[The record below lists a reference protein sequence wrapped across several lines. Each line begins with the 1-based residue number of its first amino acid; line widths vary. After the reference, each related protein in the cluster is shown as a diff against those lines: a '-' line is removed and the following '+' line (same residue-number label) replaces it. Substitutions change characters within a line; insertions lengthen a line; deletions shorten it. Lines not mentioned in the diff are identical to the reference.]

1 LFNLSDK
8 FPEFY
13 QFHGRRISRKISKAN
28 LELIQNLYGQ
38 YSIDHHVID
47 LLSKKTYNLDLSL
60 NNKFKKITIE
70 VGFGNGEHLIFNAK
84 KNQECLY
91 IGSEVYINGIAK
103 VLKNIK
109 KFNLENIKICGLNFL
124 YLLRSLKFKSINE
137 IYIINPDPWPKKRH
151 NKRRLLN
158 YDTIL
163 SMKKVIKKNG
173 RIFVSTDS
181 RDYFDQIKLT
191 IGQNRIFD
199 SATFESMSD
208 SDAMYGISNYQR
220 KAISNNQ
227 NIYKIEFICN

>member
-1 LFNLSDK
+1 MFNLSDK

-13 QFHGRRISRKISKAN
+13 QFHGRRISRKLSKAN

-60 NNKFKKITIE
+60 NNKFKKIMIE

-181 RDYFDQIKLT
+181 KDYFDQIKLT

>member
-1 LFNLSDK
+1 LFYLSDK

-13 QFHGRRISRKISKAN
+13 QFHGRRISRKLSKAN

-60 NNKFKKITIE
+60 NNKFKKIMIE

-84 KNQECLY
+84 KNQEYLY

-109 KFNLENIKICGLNFL
+109 KFDLENIKICGLNFL

-163 SMKKVIKKNG
+163 SMKKVVKKNG

-181 RDYFDQIKLT
+181 KDYFDQIKLT
-191 IGQNRIFD
+191 ISQNRIFD
-199 SATFESMSD
+199 RSIFESMSD
-208 SDAMYGISNYQR
+208 LDAMYGISNYQR

>member
-1 LFNLSDK
+1 MFNLSDK

-60 NNKFKKITIE
+60 NNKFKKIMIE

-163 SMKKVIKKNG
+163 SMKKVVKKNG

-181 RDYFDQIKLT
+181 KDYFDQIKLT
-191 IGQNRIFD
+191 ISQNRIFD
-199 SATFESMSD
+199 RSIFESMSD
-208 SDAMYGISNYQR
+208 LDAMYGISNYQR

>member
-1 LFNLSDK
+1 MFNLSDK

-60 NNKFKKITIE
+60 NNKFKKIMIE

-181 RDYFDQIKLT
+181 KDYFDQIKLT

>member
-1 LFNLSDK
+1 MFNLSDK

>member
-1 LFNLSDK
+1 MFYLSDK

-13 QFHGRRISRKISKAN
+13 QFHGRRISRKLSKAN

-60 NNKFKKITIE
+60 NNKFKKIMIE

-84 KNQECLY
+84 KNQEYLY

-109 KFNLENIKICGLNFL
+109 KFDLENIKICGLNFL

-163 SMKKVIKKNG
+163 SMKKVVKKNG

-181 RDYFDQIKLT
+181 KDYFDQIKLT
-191 IGQNRIFD
+191 ISQNRIFD
-199 SATFESMSD
+199 RSIFESMSD
-208 SDAMYGISNYQR
+208 LDAMYGISNYQR

>member
-1 LFNLSDK
+1 MFYLSDK

-13 QFHGRRISRKISKAN
+13 QFHGRRISRKLSKAN

-60 NNKFKKITIE
+60 NNKFKKIMIE

-84 KNQECLY
+84 KNQEYLY

-109 KFNLENIKICGLNFL
+109 KFDLENIKICGLNFL

-163 SMKKVIKKNG
+163 SMKKVVKKNG

-181 RDYFDQIKLT
+181 KDYFDQIKLT
-191 IGQNRIFD
+191 ISQNRIFD

>member
-1 LFNLSDK
+1 MFYLSDK

-13 QFHGRRISRKISKAN
+13 QFHGRRISRKLSKAN

-60 NNKFKKITIE
+60 NNKFKKIMIE

-84 KNQECLY
+84 KNQEYLY

-163 SMKKVIKKNG
+163 SMKKVVKKNG

-181 RDYFDQIKLT
+181 KDYFDQIKLT
-191 IGQNRIFD
+191 ISQNRIFD
-199 SATFESMSD
+199 RSIFESMSD
-208 SDAMYGISNYQR
+208 LDAMYGISNYQR